1 MVVLFWG
8 GLWCWAHLAPCAEAS
23 TTAPANATLRSCPDG
38 CDDPSDPDDHVFDAQ
53 YQHVSQ
59 LCYASIVGAMAL
71 AVLAGIAS
79 HMYRRTPEAPATSTS
94 SQPAKDKLALETV
107 DTSDDRND
115 TDDTSTAPSEQ
126 DERV

>member
-1 MVVLFWG
+1 
-8 GLWCWAHLAPCAEAS
+8 
-23 TTAPANATLRSCPDG
+23 
-38 CDDPSDPDDHVFDAQ
+38 
-53 YQHVSQ
+53 
-59 LCYASIVGAMAL
+59 MAL